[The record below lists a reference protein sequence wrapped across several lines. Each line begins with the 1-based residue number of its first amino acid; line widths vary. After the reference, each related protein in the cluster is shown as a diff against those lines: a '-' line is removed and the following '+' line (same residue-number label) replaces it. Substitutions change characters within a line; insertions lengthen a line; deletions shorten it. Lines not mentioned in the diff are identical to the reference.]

1 MENNRKAS
9 IIILENHIKRANISL
24 ENHRFEE
31 CAAMFRRKIEA
42 TLNSYYDSPD
52 SKILVVDGARQIG
65 KSYIIRKTASKK
77 FKNYIEIDLRAD
89 FEGEKLFLGAT
100 TTKAFYLL
108 VSSLY
113 GAFLN
118 TFEDTIIF
126 LDEIAYY
133 PHLISM
139 LKDLKK
145 ESRYRYIVS
154 GSLLGIAL
162 KHGFIPMGSINEVNM
177 YPLDFEEFLWANN
190 VGKEV
195 IDYLHDCFQERKL
208 VDEPIHKVMLS
219 LFKDYL
225 IAGGLPDA
233 VTQYVIDR
241 NVVKTRAVQSEIY
254 GYYRDD
260 CSKYDL
266 EHKLKI
272 GRIYDMITSNME
284 SKVKRVQF
292 KKIEDKENA
301 NLDKYRDEFDY
312 LIAAG
317 VALGT
322 KAVANP
328 KFPLDESSTKNLI
341 KLYYNDVGLLS
352 YLLYKTSIKAILD
365 VDSGINLGSVYE
377 TVCAQELSAHG
388 HPLFYFDNKK
398 TGEVDFLIND
408 YETLS
413 PLPIEIKSGKDQTNF
428 RAIPKLVNPEGVYKL
443 PCGYVFGNQNKAE
456 TKNGLVTLPIYM
468 IMFV

>member
-1 MENNRKAS
+1 
-9 IIILENHIKRANISL
+9 
-24 ENHRFEE
+24 
-31 CAAMFRRKIEA
+31 MFRRKIESK
-42 TLNSYYDSPD
+42 LNSYYDSPD
-52 SKILVVDGARQIG
+52 AKILVIDGARQIG
-65 KSYIIRKTASKK
+65 KSYIIRETASKK
-77 FKNYIEIDLRAD
+77 FKNYVEIDLRAD
-89 FEGEKLFLGAT
+89 YEGEQLFLNIN

-113 GAFLN
+113 GDSLD
-118 TFEDTIIF
+118 TFDNTIIF

-145 ESRYRYIVS
+145 EKRYRYIVS
-154 GSLLGIAL
+154 GSLLGVTL
-162 KHGFIPMGSINEVNM
+162 KHGFIPMGSIDEVSM
-177 YPLDFEEFLWANN
+177 YPMDFEEFLWANN

-195 IDYLHDCFQERKL
+195 IDYLKDCFKERKL

-233 VTQYVIDR
+233 VTEYAINK
-241 NVVKTRAVQSEIY
+241 NVAKTRTVQSEIY
-254 GYYRDD
+254 GYYKDD

-272 GRIYDMITSNME
+272 RRIYEMIISNME
-284 SKVKRVQF
+284 NKVKRVQY

-301 NLDKYRDEFDY
+301 NLSKYQDEFEY

-317 VALGT
+317 VALET

-328 KFPLDESSTKNLI
+328 KFPLDESSSKNLI
-341 KLYYNDVGLLS
+341 KLYYNDVGLLTN
-352 YLLYKTSIKAILD
+352 LLYKNNIKAILD
-365 VDSGINLGSVYE
+365 VDSGVNLGSVYE

-428 RAIPKLVNPEGVYKL
+428 RAIPKLVNPEGAYKL
-443 PCGYVFGNQNKAE
+443 PFGYVFGNRNKAE
-456 TKNGLVTLPIYM
+456 TKNGLVTMPIYM
-468 IMFV
+468 VMFL